1 MKSGYMKNT
10 NWIKADIR
18 RLDNKIDE
26 LSAIVHEL
34 KAKQE
39 ISSKMNFAI
48 LTLLLGI
55 IGYILVI

>member
-1 MKSGYMKNT
+1 MKSNLKDI

-18 RLDNKIDE
+18 RLDEKLDE

-39 ISSKMNFAI
+39 INSKMNFAI